1 MNFLETF
8 LFRILKRFVFVLLYT
23 TAEGTDEASLDENT
37 KKHVRAILNCVLV
50 VPVAFVAIRWGGT
63 RAGDIIFYVSIAAQI
78 AGLAWFVISFAA
90 LPQRHLNAA
99 MMVTEAMFSSFLAG
113 VFSLLVF
120 AAVIA
125 PLCLLVVVP
134 IYWWLYKAAAMYD
147 SADLLKA
154 GKDEQEILAAKAT
167 QRMEH
172 VLAAIADKIGARKEA
187 DPDSDPPT

>member
-1 MNFLETF
+1 MNFLIRF
-8 LFRILKRFVFVLLYT
+8 LFSVLKKFVFAPLYR
-23 TAEGTDEASLDENT
+23 TAEGEDEASLNDNT
-37 KKHVRAILNCVLV
+37 RKHAQAIINCILI
-50 VPVAFVAIRWGGT
+50 VPMAFVAIRWGGA
-63 RAGDIIFYVSIAAQI
+63 RAGDIIFYVSVAAQI

-99 MMVTEAMFSSFLAG
+99 MTVTEAMFSSFLAG

-120 AAVIA
+120 AAMMA
-125 PLCLLVVVP
+125 PLCLLVVIP

-172 VLAAIADKIGARKEA
+172 VLAAIAVKIGASKEA
-187 DPDSDPPT
+187 DHDPPA